1 MSERQISTDH
11 LADVRAA
18 LAGVPGEVSATS
30 CGCEWKRVAPRTFCY
45 CGTWVSGDVLTRQCA
60 FHAWCSEQTPE
71 VQRQVGRQERARFR
85 GEENRA

>member
-18 LAGVPGEVSATS
+18 IEGVPGEDSRS
-30 CGCEWKRVAPRTFCY
+30 LCGCEWRRVAPRTFCY
-45 CGTWVSGDVLTRQCA
+45 HGTWVSGDVLTRQCA
-60 FHAWCSEQTPE
+60 FHAWYGQQPPE